1 MSTLP
6 LHPAF
11 VHLPLGLAFAV
22 PLVAIGLTLWH
33 LRGRVPRGAFAILL
47 GLQALLVASGVVAM
61 QLGERDEHRVEA
73 IVAEQVIEAHEERAE
88 VFLWAAGVVLA
99 ASAALLFV
107 PRAPRARA
115 VRGRG
120 GRHNRRR
127 GAGGPDRRGGRWRS
141 STPTAVRARSRRLPW
156 ASSSPGV
163 VARASGMTNDGRA
176 LSGVRATDLRPRPG
190 GARA

>member
-22 PLVAIGLTLWH
+22 PLLAIGLTLWH

-61 QLGERDEHRVEA
+61 QLGERDEHRVETV
-73 IVAEQVIEAHEERAE
+73 VAEKVIETHEERAE

-99 ASAALLFV
+99 ASAALLVV
-107 PRAPRARA
+107 PARLALGLSAA
-115 VRGRG
+115 VAIATIGVAALGVRTGA
-120 GRHNRRR
+120 
-127 GAGGPDRRGGRWRS
+127 AGGEIVY
-141 STPTAVRARSRRLPW
+141 AH
-156 ASSSPGV
+156 
-163 VARASGMTNDGRA
+163 
-176 LSGVRATDLRPRPG
+176 G
-190 GARA
+190 GARAFAPAPVRGDLAPAALRADRDDD